1 MDSRYRCDQVRCTG
15 TALAPHP
22 QGSGANAAL
31 TRNVAGVVA
40 VAVLGP
46 NQAVTAV
53 DDQLTA
59 IAGSL
64 LASGG
69 NSLSLGGFDN
79 GGALSA
85 S

>member
-1 MDSRYRCDQVRCTG
+1 MDSRYRCDQVRRTG
-15 TALAPHP
+15 TALATHP
-22 QGSGANAAL
+22 QGSGADTAL

-40 VAVLGP
+40 VAVLSP
-46 NQAVTAV
+46 NQAVAAV